1 SAHQNKTGRQVPGKI
16 PGTYRPESSLIKL
29 SNFKGS
35 LYLHDSMKGLLIIW
49 GKALFSF
56 EMKTVIL

>member
-1 SAHQNKTGRQVPGKI
+1 MDQNSAYRSYERMDRLLQSSAHQNKTGRQVPGKI

-35 LYLHDSMKGLLIIW
+35 LYQ
-49 GKALFSF
+49 A
-56 EMKTVIL
+56 VP